1 MPLRLLLLFTLLLP
15 AFAMS
20 APRIPA
26 HDDEVLEE
34 LPPRRVSVQATMPA
48 APATQ
53 AQLLAD
59 TLALLQLAQRE
70 GDPRYL
76 GYAEAQLRRLPSNPG
91 TWLLRARLRQATHH
105 FPDALADLQR
115 VLQEVP
121 DHSEAL
127 LLQASIHQVRGDYA
141 LARAS
146 CLRITQLELLQ
157 LALACRAQVDGLSG
171 KGDTALRQLQGL
183 AALDTGLT
191 PDQRTWIQLALGDLA
206 TRLGQPGLA
215 GAAYRAVQDQGP
227 DARTAYADWLLA
239 NGHPAAVVAL
249 LRGDTRHDGL
259 LLRLALAEKRLGL
272 PAARLHAKELA
283 RRFAALSARGEPVHL
298 REEAMFA
305 LDLQEDSARAL
316 QLARSNWTQ
325 QREPAD
331 LLVYYRAAQARRSAP
346 DLSLLQE
353 WQRTRR
359 LQDGRLPQELAA
371 R

>member
-1 MPLRLLLLFTLLLP
+1 MPLRLLLLFMLLP
-15 AFAMS
+15 SAFAMS

-26 HDDEVLEE
+26 HDNDVLEE
-34 LPPRRVSVQATMPA
+34 LPPRRVSVQATTPA

-53 AQLLAD
+53 AQLQAD

-76 GYAEAQLRRLPSNPG
+76 GYAEAQLRRLPSAPG

-105 FPDALADLQR
+105 FSAALADLQR

-146 CLRITQLELLQ
+146 CLRIRQLDLLQ
-157 LALACRAQVDGLSG
+157 LALACRAQADGLSG
-171 KGDTALRQLQGL
+171 KGESALRQLQSL

-191 PDQRTWIQLALGDLA
+191 PDQRTWIHLALGDLA
-206 TRLGQPGLA
+206 TRLGQPELA
-215 GAAYRAVQDQGP
+215 GAAYRSVQDQGP
-227 DARTAYADWLLA
+227 DALAAYADWLLA
-239 NGHPAAVVAL
+239 NNRPAAVVAA
-249 LRGDTRHDGL
+249 LREDTRHDGL
-259 LLRLALAEKRLGL
+259 LLRLAMAEQRLGL
-272 PAARLHAKELA
+272 PSARLHAQELA
-283 RRFAALSARGEPVHL
+283 RRFAALAARGEPVHL

-305 LDLQEDSARAL
+305 LELQENAARAL
-316 QLARSNWTQ
+316 QLARHNWTQ

-331 LLVYYRAAQARRSAP
+331 LLVYYRAAQARQSAS
-346 DLSLLQE
+346 DLALLQE
-353 WQRTRR
+353 WRRVRR
-359 LQDGRLPQELAA
+359 LQDSRLPQETAS